1 MKSIF
6 KRYARVGLALL
17 VAVLLI
23 AAFSGSAAA
32 AGPAYVTV
40 QPGQTL
46 YSIANAYGV
55 SVWSMACANGLYNP
69 NYIYA
74 GMVLY
79 IPHGWYGNC
88 RPAYT
93 PYQVGYHNPYPPQPY
108 PPHPYQQPYQQSYQ
122 WPYHQPYLQ
131 PTYNCFYRVR
141 WGDSLSNIAW
151 RYGTSDSA
159 LASANGLA
167 NPNFIYAGM
176 VLRIPYCN

>member
-1 MKSIF
+1 MKSLF
-6 KRYARVGLALL
+6 KRYARVGLALM

-32 AGPAYVTV
+32 AGPVYHTV

-46 YSIANAYGV
+46 YSISNMYGV

-79 IPHGWYGNC
+79 VPRGWYGYC

-93 PYQVGYHNPYPPQPY
+93 PSPVVYPHPYPQPY
-108 PPHPYQQPYQQSYQ
+108 PR
-122 WPYHQPYLQ
+122 
-131 PTYNCFYRVR
+131 PTYYCFYRVR
-141 WGDSLSNIAW
+141 WGDTLSNIAW
-151 RYGTSDSA
+151 RYGTTASM
-159 LASANGLA
+159 LAGANGLY

-176 VLRIPYCN
+176 TLRIPNCN

>member
-1 MKSIF
+1 MKSLF

-23 AAFSGSAAA
+23 AAFSGSVAA
-32 AGPAYVTV
+32 AGPVYHTV

-46 YSIANAYGV
+46 YSIANMYHV

-79 IPHGWYGNC
+79 VPYGWYGNC
-88 RPAYT
+88 RPSYN
-93 PYQVGYHNPYPPQPY
+93 PWQVGYHPQNPNPYPQPY
-108 PPHPYQQPYQQSYQ
+108 PHPSYD
-122 WPYHQPYLQ
+122 
-131 PTYNCFYRVR
+131 CFYRVR
-141 WGDSLSNIAW
+141 WGDTLSSIAW
-151 RYGTSDSA
+151 RYGTTAGA
-159 LASANGLA
+159 LASANGLY

-176 VLRIPYCN
+176 NLRIPYCN